1 MYSVSIKHLA
11 LEHDPG
17 NAYPVENVIRKL
29 YAIAFAE
36 DKIWLSTPV
45 GDKYQRTASGCAHLR
60 AEGMIVRVPMS
71 AKVTIRV
78 GDFSSDVHSPA
89 LHRFSYEQI
98 DVPLHRHFLCGCQV
112 RSHALY
118 LREWHAV
125 QTIPISELE
134 STQCQSR
141 EYE

>member
-11 LEHDPG
+11 FEHDSRNP
-17 NAYPVENVIRKL
+17 YPVENVIRKL

-36 DKIWLSTPV
+36 DKIRLSTLV
-45 GDKYQRTASGCAHLR
+45 GNKHQRTASGCAHLR
-60 AEGMIVRVPMS
+60 AEGMIVSVPVS

-78 GDFSSDVHSPA
+78 GGFSSDVHSPP
-89 LHRFSYEQI
+89 LHHLSHEQI

-112 RSHALY
+112 GSQALY

-134 STQCQSR
+134 STQREGR

>member
-11 LEHDPG
+11 LEHDPR

-36 DKIWLSTPV
+36 DKIRLSTLV

-60 AEGMIVRVPMS
+60 AEGMIVSVPMS

-78 GDFSSDVHSPA
+78 GDLSSDVHNLPGDS
-89 LHRFSYEQI
+89 LSSEQFH
-98 DVPLHRHFLCGCQV
+98 VPFLRHFLRFRQV
-112 RSHALY
+112 GYQSLD
-118 LREWHAV
+118 LRERQAV
-125 QTIPISELE
+125 QTVPIPELE
-134 STQCQSR
+134 STQR
-141 EYE
+141 EGRECE